1 MAYPSM
7 GANAVYNVLEKGGVV
22 MLAEGLDV
30 FRHPVPRA
38 LMGGALATTGIREA
52 TGCSVVA
59 LEVEG
64 PAVNNPPPE
73 TVLPA
78 GADLIL
84 IGTTDAERR
93 FVQRFGR

>member
-1 MAYPSM
+1 
-7 GANAVYNVLEKGGVV
+7 VV

-30 FRHPVPRA
+30 FRHPVPP
-38 LMGGALATTGIREA
+38 ALAGRPLAATGIREE

-64 PAVNNPPPE
+64 AAVINPPPE
-73 TVLPA
+73 TPLPS
-78 GADLIL
+78 GAELIL
-84 IGTTDAERR
+84 IGTTEAERR